1 VPSCTH
7 LHPRSRPLWP
17 LSLSLSLSLSLWS
30 LSPSVA
36 LSPRV
41 HIIFV
46 VVPLPNLFPR
56 AAPSTRRLVPFS
68 PSPPLLSIPLS
79 LSLSLSLSSLH
90 SACSGA
96 SLFVIYIVWGH
107 VVDEIAKGVSGKEEE
122 EEEEEEEREG
132 EGSAWCGRLVWRVKG
147 PVRKSSPAL

>member
-1 VPSCTH
+1 LCPRVHTSTH
-7 LHPRSRPLWP
+7 VLALSG

-122 EEEEEEEREG
+122 EEEEREG

>member
-122 EEEEEEEREG
+122 EEEREG